1 MLKVSTVDSATERR
15 ILLEGTL
22 VAPWIEELK
31 NAWRTAQ
38 GNVDDREIVVDLE
51 NVTEISPEGEDE
63 LLELM
68 KQGARFRSSGVLMN
82 YVLEELANRSGRTS
96 DAREEIAPAR
106 SDPGEEQE
114 VSTASAR
121 LRGHRE
127 AKAETAR
134 RPHRNREIRNNQHRE
149 KKPRSATRMHFQ
161 RQGDGGPGTVTEVE
175 APGKQEGVSGGGGGN
190 GEGRRQGERRHWLS
204 LNWWVVALVLLGAVG
219 LWFLMTRHVGAPVGQ
234 ANINAGAVPITT
246 AIAKAG
252 SITSYLDSIGTVT
265 PIYTNNIT
273 SQITGVI
280 INVRYKEGEMVR
292 RGAPLVDLD
301 DRPYVA
307 QLQQAEGTLEHDKYV
322 LAQAKMDLARYKES
336 WAGNG
341 ISQQTLQDQEKL
353 VQQTQGTVRMDE
365 GSVKYYQTQ
374 VEYCHIHSPING
386 RVGLRLVDPGNLA
399 VANSTTALLVI
410 AQIQP
415 TTVVYTVAEDS
426 LGAVRDQMRRG
437 INIPVEV
444 WDRQMSQK
452 LGEGTLL
459 TIDNQIDTTTG
470 TVKVRAV
477 FPNAGNVL
485 FPNEFVNTRMPVGTM
500 TNQILVPTSAVQYNG
515 ETSFVY
521 VIQNGKAVM
530 TDVKTVESSGGMT
543 SVQGIKAGAVVA
555 NSSFEKLQNG
565 SKVTVNAQAVPAP
578 PSNSN
583 EPGTP

>member
-68 KQGARFRSSGVLMN
+68 KEGARFRSSGVLMN

-96 DAREEIAPAR
+96 DAR
-106 SDPGEEQE
+106 DPGEEQE
-114 VSTASAR
+114 VSTAGAR

-134 RPHRNREIRNNQHRE
+134 RPHRNREIKNNQHRE

-161 RQGDGGPGTVTEVE
+161 RQGDGSPGTVTEVE

-190 GEGRRQGERRHWLS
+190 GERRRPGERRPWLS